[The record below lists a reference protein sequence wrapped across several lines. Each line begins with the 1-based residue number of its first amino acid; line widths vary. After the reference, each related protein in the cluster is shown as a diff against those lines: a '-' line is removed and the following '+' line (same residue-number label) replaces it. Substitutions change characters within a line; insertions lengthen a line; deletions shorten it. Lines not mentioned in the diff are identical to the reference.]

1 MKFPSWRVWVPTGVA
16 GGAVAALLVVL
27 VPSAGPAAAAPPA
40 APPAAAAAA
49 QSNNACT
56 APLVPAPAGS
66 IDYFLKLDGIQGG
79 STDAKHRNEIAI
91 SSFVWGINL
100 DRNACSGVTP
110 GGSGGGAGKVRFSEI
125 QFVKIIDM
133 SSPKLAQA
141 VATGKHIS
149 SAVLTARKAGGKQ
162 QQDFL
167 VITLTQ
173 VSITSYSLSGSTG
186 SVPQDTFDVSYAQI
200 KYQFFPQRP
209 DGGLESPITVCFN
222 LAAGK
227 NC

>member
-1 MKFPSWRVWVPTGVA
+1 MKVPSWRVWVPTGVA
-16 GGAVAALLVVL
+16 GGALTALLVML

-40 APPAAAAAA
+40 APPAAA
-49 QSNNACT
+49 QSSNACT

-66 IDYFLKLDGIQGG
+66 TDYFLKLDGIQGG
-79 STDAKHRNEIAI
+79 STDAKHRDEISI

-100 DRNACSGVTP
+100 DRNACSGITA
-110 GGSGGGAGKVRFSEI
+110 GGSGGGTGKVHLSDI
-125 QFVKIIDM
+125 QFVKVIDK

-149 SAVLTARKAGGKQ
+149 SAVLTARKAGGKA

-173 VSITSYSLSGSTG
+173 VSITSYSISASTG